1 MKNSPK
7 DSFFFGVRN
16 ILNYCVCFLIF
27 LGCVAVFLFGRF
39 DIIQL
44 NKEDFSIYTMN
55 YDINKLS
62 HGEKAMVITYGYNL
76 FSSTAQLLGKN
87 NEQAYVGNGLSCTNC
102 HLESGTKAFAIPL
115 IGVDK
120 RFPQYRGREDKT
132 GTLEERI
139 NGCFERSMNGRK
151 LPKDS
156 KEMQAFIAYI
166 KWLGRYVQENEL
178 VPGKGL
184 KPFKLPNRKVNL
196 IAGKKVFNQYC
207 ITCHGLNGQGNRLE
221 DGRYEFPPLWGK
233 NAYNNGAGMTRVIT
247 AAQFIKYNMP
257 NGTTHENP
265 VLSNE
270 EAYDVAG
277 YINQQKRPIKPQ
289 LAIDFP
295 NRLKKPVSTPYPP
308 YADNF
313 PLDQHQLGPF
323 QPIIEFYREEH
334 KINKSK

>member
-7 DSFFFGVRN
+7 DSFFFGVKS

-27 LGCVAVFLFGRF
+27 LGCTAIFLFGRF
-39 DIIQL
+39 DVFRFSE
-44 NKEDFSIYTMN
+44 EDFSIYTMN

-62 HGEKAMVITYGYNL
+62 HGEKAMAITYGYNL
-76 FSSTAQLLGKN
+76 FFSTAQLLGENSEKV
-87 NEQAYVGNGLSCTNC
+87 YVGNGLSCTNC
-102 HLESGTKAFAIPL
+102 HLENGTKAFAIPL
-115 IGVDK
+115 IGIDK
-120 RFPQYRGREDKT
+120 RFPQYRGRENKT
-132 GTLEERI
+132 GTLAERI
-139 NGCFERSMNGRK
+139 NGCFERSMNGNK
-151 LPKDS
+151 LPEDS
-156 KEMQAFIAYI
+156 EEMQAFIAYI
-166 KWLGRYVQENEL
+166 KWLGRYVKENEL
-178 VPGKGL
+178 VSGKGL
-184 KPFKLPNRKVNL
+184 KSFNLPKRKVNL
-196 IAGKKVFNQYC
+196 AFGKRVFDQHC
-207 ITCHGLNGQGNRLE
+207 AICHRPDGQGNRLE
-221 DGRYEFPPLWGK
+221 DGRYEFPPLWGN

-265 VLSNE
+265 LLTDE

-313 PLDQHQLGPF
+313 PLEQHQLGPF
-323 QPIIEFYREEH
+323 QPIIEYYQKEH